1 MSRKRMP
8 VEDLILKILLDN
20 KHTKL
25 TTDQVFADI
34 SNRVTYSVNYETVK
48 RTLNLLHENPTKPVD
63 RVAPATYQYNTN
75 GDVNIVFF

>member
-34 SNRVTYSVNYETVK
+34 SNRVTVK